1 MLGRCKQ
8 LVVLSVL
15 VGLCMCMVVPWVEA
29 RDPSPRISVNT
40 NKPFDVFT
48 QDLKAAIRKN
58 KMGLVA
64 HANAQAGAASRGVK
78 IRGNQVF
85 MIYRPD
91 FAIRMLEADVAAG
104 FEAPIRIYVTEKS
117 DGMARVSYMKPSDV
131 FAGYENVKLNAMAQE
146 LDAIFAAI
154 IRDAL

>member
-1 MLGRCKQ
+1 MIGRCKK
-8 LVVLSVL
+8 LVMLSVL
-15 VGLCMCMVVPWVEA
+15 VGLWMGVAVPWA
-29 RDPSPRISVNT
+29 DAKDPSPRMSIDT
-40 NKPFDVFT
+40 KKPFDAFT
-48 QDLKAAIRKN
+48 QDLKASIRKN

-78 IRGNQVF
+78 IPGNQVF

-104 FEAPIRIYVTEKS
+104 FEAPIRIYVTEKP
-117 DGMARVSYMKPSDV
+117 DGMAQVSYIKPSDV
-131 FAGYENVKLNAMAQE
+131 FAGYKNVKLNEMGKE

>member
-1 MLGRCKQ
+1 MFGRCKE
-8 LVVLSVL
+8 LIVLGVL
-15 VGLCMCMVVPWVEA
+15 VGLYLCVVAPWAEA
-29 RDPSPRISVNT
+29 KDPSPRMSVDT
-40 NKPFDVFT
+40 KKAFGVFT

-64 HANAQAGAASRGVK
+64 FANAQAGAASRGVK

-117 DGMARVSYMKPSDV
+117 DGMARVSYIKPSDV